1 MDQLNVGSA
10 QPELPRDYYWKRYT
24 CPLSG
29 AEFSTVAVK
38 ARSYSVRE
46 RGPDFCPRYEGINPQ
61 YYEIIVSPVG
71 FAAEEGVYRR
81 SPQLLFRDRE
91 GLVDMLKAQDAVESF
106 AQIRDL
112 PLACRSYEL
121 ALGCTSF
128 MRVPR
133 YEIASLALR
142 ASWLFREWREDGY
155 EPAGRQIE
163 VLREIALSHYQ
174 QAYEKEDVTKLKLGS
189 GGVAYLIAEILRE
202 RGEFADS
209 LRWFSRVVS
218 DKSAGAEVLRIA
230 RNQME
235 TCREQRKQARES
247 GSYVKPELER
257 RLERTLYQV
266 YADQARWL
274 GKLSAAGGLME
285 SDFLRGALDGLRDSG
300 VDFSAFSSAEE
311 LAQWLK
317 ARLGNTPPNE

>member
-1 MDQLNVGSA
+1 VEQPTSST

-29 AEFSTVAVK
+29 YEFSTVAVK

-46 RGPDFCPRYEGINPQ
+46 RGTDFAPSYDGINPQ

-71 FAAEEGVYRR
+71 FAAEESVYRR

-91 GLVDMLKAQDAVESF
+91 GLVDSLKELDAVESF

-112 PLACRSYEL
+112 PLACRAYEL
-121 ALGCTSF
+121 ALSCTAF

-142 ASWLFREWREDGY
+142 ASWLFREWFEDGY

-189 GGVAYLIAEILRE
+189 AGVAYLIAELLRE

-209 LRWFSRVVS
+209 LRWFSRVTS
-218 DKSAGAEVLRIA
+218 DKSAGSEVLRIA

-235 TCREQRKQARES
+235 TCREQRKQAMES
-247 GSYVKPELER
+247 GSYIKPELER
-257 RLERTLYQV
+257 RLERTVFQV

-274 GKLSAAGGLME
+274 SKLSAAGGLME
-285 SDFLRGALDGLRDSG
+285 SEFVRSVLDGLRESG
-300 VDFSAFSSAEE
+300 TDFSAYSKAED
-311 LAQWLK
+311 LTQLIK
-317 ARLGNTPPNE
+317 ARLGKPSE